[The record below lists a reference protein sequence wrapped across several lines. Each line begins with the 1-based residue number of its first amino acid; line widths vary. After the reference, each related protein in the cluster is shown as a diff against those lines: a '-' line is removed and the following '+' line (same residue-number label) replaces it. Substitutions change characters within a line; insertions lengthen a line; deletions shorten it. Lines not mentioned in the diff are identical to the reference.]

1 MSFTIEEANRITA
14 QFIQAKQEFKE
25 LTMLMAGGTDE
36 DGSKTPGLITQLE
49 DLYEKLNPASIN
61 FVNNQARK
69 VAEDSVKNIDLMLQ
83 NQQRTLEDM
92 TVRYQ
97 NILKEHE
104 IALDKKISTIDQ
116 QAKDSVKLYANNL
129 VNDLSNKVAVSVA
142 NVTDQLDG
150 MKNIKDYINMKYIYV
165 GTGSILALMIGML
178 IGIYIG

>member
-25 LTMLMAGGTDE
+25 LTMLMAGSTNE
-36 DGSKTPGLITQLE
+36 DGSNTPGLITQLE

-97 NILKEHE
+97 NVLKEHE

-142 NVTDQLDG
+142 NVTDQIDDF
-150 MKNIKDYINMKYIYV
+150 KNIKDYVNMKYIYV
-165 GTGSILALMIGML
+165 GIGAILALMIGML
-178 IGIYIG
+178 IGIYIS

>member
-1 MSFTIEEANRITA
+1 MSFTIEEANKITA
-14 QFIQAKQEFKE
+14 QFIQAKHEFRE
-25 LTMLMAGGTDE
+25 LIVLMAGGTDE
-36 DGSKTPGLITQLE
+36 DGSNTPGLITQLE

-69 VAEDSVKNIDLMLQ
+69 VAEESGKNIDLMLQ

-97 NILKEHE
+97 NVLKEHE
-104 IALDKKISTIDQ
+104 IALDKKISKIDQ

-150 MKNIKDYINMKYIYV
+150 MKNIKDYVNMKYIYV

-178 IGIYIG
+178 IGIYIS